1 MLNIGPQELLIILVI
16 ALIVVGPQRL
26 PALGRSIGRGLREL
40 RKAQDEV
47 KRTIQVNLD
56 DEPPNGRSG
65 ARPTGGVRPGRPADA
80 HAADPSAE
88 PATTTGKPGS
98 SVPDATPTASEP
110 LPPDE
115 VREISRSL
123 GRSLAELRRAK
134 EEVQRSFRID
144 LTPATRSPAP
154 KRARPAP
161 SEPST
166 APADTG
172 GPSATPASS
181 PAAST
186 PEPTPDGP
194 AATPDRASD

>member
-65 ARPTGGVRPGRPADA
+65 ARPSGGVRPTGPADGR
-80 HAADPSAE
+80 AADPI
-88 PATTTGKPGS
+88 ATAGAASDP
-98 SVPDATPTASEP
+98 TPPTHEP
-110 LPPDE
+110 LPADE
-115 VREISRSL
+115 IREISRSL

-134 EEVQRSFRID
+134 DEVQRSFRID
-144 LTPATRSPAP
+144 LAHDDETPRIETTATRTLGALDGAGRRGRSRRRRRPRAQP
-154 KRARPAP
+154 RRPRTPHRTGDRPRPIARPTDP
-161 SEPST
+161 
-166 APADTG
+166 G
-172 GPSATPASS
+172 
-181 PAAST
+181 
-186 PEPTPDGP
+186 
-194 AATPDRASD
+194 R

>member
-65 ARPTGGVRPGRPADA
+65 ARPTGRVRPTAAADG
-80 HAADPSAE
+80 HAADPI
-88 PATTTGKPGS
+88 TTAGAAVRPHT
-98 SVPDATPTASEP
+98 TASEP
-110 LPPDE
+110 LPADE
-115 VREISRSL
+115 IREISRSL

-144 LTPATRSPAP
+144 LAHRRDPGTEASAAHTRGT
-154 KRARPAP
+154 
-161 SEPST
+161 ST
-166 APADTG
+166 APADAG
-172 GPSATPASS
+172 GAVGRRRP
-181 PAAST
+181 
-186 PEPTPDGP
+186 
-194 AATPDRASD
+194 RAPPR

>member
-65 ARPTGGVRPGRPADA
+65 PRPSGGVRPTGPADGR
-80 HAADPSAE
+80 AADPI
-88 PATTTGKPGS
+88 ATAGAASDP
-98 SVPDATPTASEP
+98 TPPTHEP
-110 LPPDE
+110 LPADE
-115 VREISRSL
+115 IREISRSL

-134 EEVQRSFRID
+134 DEVQRSFRID
-144 LTPATRSPAP
+144 LAHTTKPPDS
-154 KRARPAP
+154 KRRQPGP
-161 SEPST
+161 SGPST
-166 APADTG
+166 APANAG
-172 GPSATPASS
+172 GPSTTPSSS
-181 PAAST
+181 PAPSI
-186 PEPTPDGP
+186 PDP
-194 AATPDRASD
+194 APDERSATPDRTTD

>member
-26 PALGRSIGRGLREL
+26 PTLGRSIGRSLREL

-47 KRTIQVNLD
+47 RRTIQVNLD
-56 DEPPNGRSG
+56 DEPPNGSSG
-65 ARPTGGVRPGRPADA
+65 AGPTRSVRPTGAADGR
-80 HAADPSAE
+80 AADPGTASD
-88 PATTTGKPGS
+88 S
-98 SVPDATPTASEP
+98 TPTVPEP

-115 VREISRSL
+115 IREISRSL

-134 EEVQRSFRID
+134 DEVQRSFRID
-144 LTPATRSPAP
+144 LTHATKFP
-154 KRARPAP
+154 KSKQQQPAP

-166 APADTG
+166 APADAD
-172 GPSATPASS
+172 GPSTTPASS

-186 PEPTPDGP
+186 PDPSPDGRS
-194 AATPDRASD
+194 ATPDRTTD

>member
-56 DEPPNGRSG
+56 DEPSNGRSVPRSTDRV
-65 ARPTGGVRPGRPADA
+65 RPTRSADGRAGDQI
-80 HAADPSAE
+80 AAAGAAS
-88 PATTTGKPGS
+88 
-98 SVPDATPTASEP
+98 DATPTASEP
-110 LPPDE
+110 PSPDE
-115 VREISRSL
+115 IREISRSL

-144 LTPATRSPAP
+144 IAQPTKPPDK
-154 KRARPAP
+154 KRARPGPAASTAP
-161 SEPST
+161 AGAGGASEPST
-166 APADTG
+166 A
-172 GPSATPASS
+172 PASS

-186 PEPTPDGP
+186 GEPSPDGRS
-194 AATPDRASD
+194 ATPDHAAD

>member
-56 DEPPNGRSG
+56 DEHPNGRSAG
-65 ARPTGGVRPGRPADA
+65 RPTDRVRPTGFTDG
-80 HAADPSAE
+80 HAADPSAVG
-88 PATTTGKPGS
+88 AAS
-98 SVPDATPTASEP
+98 DAAPTASEP

-115 VREISRSL
+115 IREISRSL

-144 LTPATRSPAP
+144 LAQPRKPRQP
-154 KRARPAP
+154 KRAQPGP
-161 SEPST
+161 SEPSMP
-166 APADTG
+166 PADSDK
-172 GPSATPASS
+172 PSGTQASS

-186 PEPTPDGP
+186 GESSSDERSATP
-194 AATPDRASD
+194 PDRATD